1 MFKIYNASAGSGKTY
16 SLVKDYLILLFK
28 SRDFL
33 PHRSILAITFTN
45 RAVDEMKQ
53 RILESLIRFSD
64 PKIIKSKDKLFS
76 DLVNELA
83 ISPTHVC
90 QKAKILI
97 QKILHNYGG
106 FEVCTID
113 KFNQKILRTFAYDL
127 NLPSNFEVELESD
140 LLLKS
145 SVDSLIQKI
154 GKDRNLTRTLVDYAL
169 SKTND
174 DKTWDISIDL
184 YKSAKLLLHEDS
196 VPYLNSFFD
205 LKHESFNDFKRKL
218 DEEFSGLEQQ
228 IVNISKG
235 ILSDISTAG
244 IVHSDFNRSSIPK
257 YFEKTILLGH
267 RMSFNSVWQ
276 KDIEGYS
283 FYTKNVTEKVKNS
296 IESLKPQIINAFIA
310 TKRGVYRLK
319 YIKNIINN
327 LTPNSVLAL
336 INKELNEIK
345 SHQNIVLISEF
356 NRIISSEIKSQ
367 PAPFIYERLGEKFDH
382 FFIDEFQDTSKLQ
395 WENMIPLIKN
405 NLASPGNTVLL
416 AGDPKQAIYR
426 WRGGHP
432 DQFIDIINRNKTFS
446 NKPNIHTLPLN
457 YRSSMEIVKFNN
469 SFFEFISKN
478 FFSNQQ
484 HKQVYS
490 YSKQSAN
497 RKSQGLVQLSF
508 LDFNSNSDKT
518 TAYADKVFKIINS
531 ITSSSDEINYQDIC
545 VLVRKQ
551 KEGVVIAKHLI
562 EKGIPIISSQS
573 LLISSSKEVLCIIS
587 LYKYIINPDDQISQ
601 LFLINYLIDKH
612 QISQAHKFREECLSK
627 TPDEFL
633 KSLTSLNIKIGITDI
648 LSRSPYE
655 ATEAVI
661 RSFRLV
667 DSSNSYV
674 QLFLDFVFEFSQKH
688 IASLSS
694 LIEYFDSKKDSLS
707 ITSPEGVNAIRIMTI
722 HKAKGLEFPIV
733 IFPFADLDIYR
744 EIEPKEWVSSSH
756 INPQFPHLLMN
767 FNKDFEHFGEE
778 ARQIFF
784 KHQSQLELDNVNLLY
799 VALTRAADQLYII
812 GRNTTDLVL
821 DKPAKTYSDL
831 FIKFLFSIGKW
842 NQGVFEYSFGSA
854 ISFEPKNKPL
864 FETIKPKR
872 FFSNTQQNLEI
883 SIKPNKSL
891 EIKNSNKEALEKG
904 NLIHAMLA
912 KVYSYKDVDRVVKN
926 FFDRGLVSSY
936 GSKEIKSVIYSIVSH
951 PRLTFFFKGDI
962 EIYNE
967 REILTKNNQIIIPDR
982 LILQKDK
989 SAVIIDYKT
998 GGKSKSHEDQLDH
1011 YSSVVNSLG
1020 YRIDKKI
1027 LIYIYPQIDVKVY
1040 K

>member
-1 MFKIYNASAGSGKTY
+1 MFKIYSASAGSGKTY

-28 SRDFL
+28 SKAFL

-45 RAVDEMKQ
+45 KAVDEMKQ

-83 ISPTHVC
+83 ITPNRVY
-90 QKAKILI
+90 QKAKVLI
-97 QKILHNYGG
+97 QKILHNYGA

-113 KFNQKILRTFAYDL
+113 RFNQKILRTFAYDL
-127 NLPSNFEVELESD
+127 NLPSNFEVELDSD

-145 SVDSLIQKI
+145 SVDSLIQKT
-154 GKDRNLTRTLVDYAL
+154 GKDRKLTRTLVDYAL
-169 SKTND
+169 SKIND

-196 VPYLNSFFD
+196 APYLNSFFY
-205 LKHESFNDFKRKL
+205 LKHESFTDFKRKL
-218 DEEFSGLEQQ
+218 DKEFSGLEQQ

-235 ILSDISTAG
+235 ILNQISEVG
-244 IVHSDFNRSSIPK
+244 LVYSDFNRSSIPK
-257 YFEKTILLGH
+257 HFEKIILLGH
-267 RMSFNSVWQ
+267 RANFNSVWQ
-276 KDIEGYS
+276 KDIEVYS
-283 FYTKNVTEKVKNS
+283 FYTKNVTEKVKNN
-296 IESLKPQIINAFIA
+296 IESLKPQIINAFNV

-319 YIKNIINN
+319 YIKNIISN

-426 WRGGHP
+426 WRGGNP
-432 DQFIDIINRNKTFS
+432 NQFIDIINRNTTFS
-446 NKPNIHTLPLN
+446 PQTNIQTLPVN
-457 YRSSMEIVKFNN
+457 YRSSKEIVMFNN
-469 SFFEFISKN
+469 SFFEFISN
-478 FFSNQQ
+478 IFFSNHL
-484 HKQVYS
+484 HKKIYS
-490 YSKQSAN
+490 DSTQSVN
-497 RKSQGLVQLSF
+497 RKSHGLVQLSF
-508 LDFNSNSDKT
+508 LDLNNSSDKA

-531 ITSSSDEINYQDIC
+531 TVSSSDTINYQDIC

-551 KEGVVIAKHLI
+551 KEGVVIANHLI
-562 EKGIPIISSQS
+562 EKGIPIISGQS
-573 LLISSSKEVLCIIS
+573 LLISSSKEVLCIIA
-587 LYKYIINPDDQISQ
+587 LFKYIINPKDQISQ
-601 LFLINYLIDKH
+601 LYLINYLIDKH
-612 QISQAHKFREECLSK
+612 RIVHAHKFRVECLYK

-633 KSLTSLNIKIGITDI
+633 KSLTSINIKIDITDI
-648 LSRSPYE
+648 ISRSPYE
-655 ATEAVI
+655 ATESVI
-661 RSFRLV
+661 RSFRLI

-688 IASLSS
+688 IASLSG
-694 LIEYFDSKKDSLS
+694 LIEHFDSKKDSLS
-707 ITSPEGVNAIRIMTI
+707 IASSEELNAIRIMTI

-756 INPQFPHLLMN
+756 INPKIPYLLMN
-767 FNKDFEHFGEE
+767 FNRDFEHFGEE
-778 ARQIFF
+778 TSEIFF
-784 KHQSQLELDNVNLLY
+784 KHQSKLELDNVNLLY

-812 GRNTTDLVL
+812 GRKTVDLIL
-821 DKPAKTYSDL
+821 DKPTKTYSDL
-831 FIKFLFSIGKW
+831 LIKFLFSIGKW
-842 NQGVFEYSFGSA
+842 NQGVLEYSFGSGA
-854 ISFEPKNKPL
+854 SFEPKNRPL
-864 FETIKPKR
+864 VRTIKPKR

-883 SIKPNKSL
+883 SIKASRSF

-904 NLIHAMLA
+904 NLIHAILA
-912 KVYSYKDVDRVVKN
+912 KVNSFRDIDCVVKS
-926 FFDRGLVSSY
+926 FFDRGLISSY
-936 GSKEIKSVIYSIVSH
+936 DSKEITNVIHSIVSH
-951 PRLTFFFKGDI
+951 PILKSFYKDDI
-962 EIYNE
+962 EAYNE

-998 GGKSKSHEDQLDH
+998 GAKIKRHEDQLDH
-1011 YSSVVNSLG
+1011 YSSVVKSLG

-1027 LIYIYPQIDVKVY
+1027 LIYIYPQLNVKVY

>member
-1 MFKIYNASAGSGKTY
+1 MIKIYNASAGSGKTY

-28 SRDFL
+28 SKAFM
-33 PHRSILAITFTN
+33 PHKSILAITFTN
-45 RAVDEMKQ
+45 KAVDEMKQ
-53 RILESLIRFSD
+53 RILEYLIRFSD
-64 PKIIKSKDKLFS
+64 PKIVKSKDKLFYE
-76 DLVNELA
+76 LVNELA
-83 ISPTHVC
+83 ISPTRVY

-127 NLPSNFEVELESD
+127 SLPSNFEVELDSD

-145 SVDSLIQKI
+145 SVDSLIQKT
-154 GKDRNLTRTLVDYAL
+154 GKDKNLTQTLVDYAL

-196 VPYLNSFFD
+196 APYLNSLFD
-205 LKHESFNDFKRKL
+205 VKHESFNDFKNKL
-218 DEEFSGLEQQ
+218 DEEFFGLEQQ

-235 ILSDISTAG
+235 ILNDISTAG
-244 IVHSDFNRSSIPK
+244 LVYSDFNRSSIPK
-257 YFEKTILLGH
+257 HFEKIILLSH
-267 RMSFNSVWQ
+267 KTNFNSAWQ
-276 KDIEGYS
+276 KDIEEYS
-283 FYTKNVTEKVKNS
+283 FYTKTVSEKAKNN
-296 IESLKPQIINAFIA
+296 IESLKPQIINAFNA

-319 YIKNIINN
+319 YINNIISN
-327 LTPNSVLAL
+327 LRPNSVLAL

-345 SHQNIVLISEF
+345 SRQNIVLISEF

-382 FFIDEFQDTSKLQ
+382 IFIDEFQDTSKLQ
-395 WENMIPLIKN
+395 WENMTPLIKN
-405 NLASPGNTVLL
+405 NLSCPGNSVLL

-446 NKPNIHTLPLN
+446 PETNIYTLPLN
-457 YRSSMEIVKFNN
+457 YRSSKEIVMFNN

-478 FFSNQQ
+478 FFSNQL
-484 HKQVYS
+484 HKEIYGDS
-490 YSKQSAN
+490 TQSAN
-497 RKSQGLVQLSF
+497 RRSQGLVRLSF
-508 LDFNSNSDKT
+508 LDLNSNSDKEA
-518 TAYADKVFKIINS
+518 AYADKVFKTINS
-531 ITSSSDEINYQDIC
+531 LVASSETINYKDIC

-551 KEGVVIAKHLI
+551 KEGVVIASHLS

-573 LLISSSKEVLCIIS
+573 LLIGSSREVLCIIA
-587 LYKYIINPDDQISQ
+587 LYKYIINPEDQISQ
-601 LFLINYLIDKH
+601 LYLINYLIDKH
-612 QISQAHKFREECLSK
+612 HIVHAHKFRKECLSK

-633 KSLTSLNIKIGITDI
+633 KSLTSLNIKIDLTDL

-694 LIEYFDSKKDSLS
+694 LIEHFDSKKDSLS
-707 ITSPEGVNAIRIMTI
+707 ITASEGVNAIRIMTI

-744 EIEPKEWVSSSH
+744 EIEPKEWVSSAQ
-756 INPQFPHLLMN
+756 INPKIPHLLMD

-778 ARQIFF
+778 TRQIFF
-784 KHQSQLELDNVNLLY
+784 KHQSQLELDNINLLY
-799 VALTRAADQLYII
+799 VALTRASDQLYII
-812 GRNTTDLVL
+812 GKNSTDLTL
-821 DKPAKTYSDL
+821 NNSAKTYSDL
-831 FIKFLFSIGKW
+831 LIKFLFSIGKW
-842 NQGVFEYSFGSA
+842 NQGVFEYSFGSGN
-854 ISFEPKNKPL
+854 SFKLKTKTL
-864 FETIKPKR
+864 VRTIKPKR
-872 FFSNTQQNLEI
+872 FFSKTQKDLEI
-883 SIKPNKSL
+883 SIKASKSS
-891 EIKNSNKEALEKG
+891 EIKSSNKEALEKG
-904 NLIHAMLA
+904 NLIHAILA
-912 KVYSYKDVDRVVKN
+912 KVYSFRDVDRVVKS
-926 FFDRGLVSSY
+926 FFDRGLVSIND
-936 GSKEIKSVIYSIVSH
+936 SKAIANVIRSIVSH
-951 PRLTFFFKGDI
+951 PKLKSFFKDDI

-967 REILTKNNQIIIPDR
+967 REILTKNNEIIIPDR
-982 LILQKDK
+982 LILQSDK
-989 SAVIIDYKT
+989 SSIIIDYKT
-998 GGKSKSHEDQLDH
+998 GGISKSHEDQLDH
-1011 YSSVVNSLG
+1011 YASVVKSLG

-1027 LIYIYPQIDVKVY
+1027 LIYIYPQLNVKVY